1 MVILDIFGYG
11 CQTLIQILTEIY
23 LSNSIFLIQLAY
35 VMISLVNSLQTS
47 VTVLTR
53 IDIEM
58 LLYTSAPIT
67 VSRSLSAEY
76 QPLFRNFGFAA

>member
-1 MVILDIFGYG
+1 
-11 CQTLIQILTEIY
+11 
-23 LSNSIFLIQLAY
+23 
-35 VMISLVNSLQTS
+35 MISLVNSLQTS